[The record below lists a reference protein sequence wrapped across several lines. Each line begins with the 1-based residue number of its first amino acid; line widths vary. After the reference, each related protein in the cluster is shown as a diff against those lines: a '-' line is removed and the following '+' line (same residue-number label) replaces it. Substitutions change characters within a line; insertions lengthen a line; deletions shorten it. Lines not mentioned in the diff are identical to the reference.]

1 MLTLQL
7 IITIII
13 IGLIAGFIAGRIMKG
28 RGFGLLGD
36 LIIGILGSFLGG
48 YLAGKIGF
56 ASHTIW
62 AQIIV
67 AILGACILLWV
78 IRLFRR

>member
-1 MLTLQL
+1 MLTSLL
-7 IITIII
+7 ITAA
-13 IGLIAGFIAGRIMKG
+13 IGLVAGFIAGRIMKG

-36 LIIGILGSFLGG
+36 LIVGLLGG
-48 YLAGKIGF
+48 LLGGWLAGLIGL
-56 ASHTIW
+56 A
-62 AQIIV
+62 AYGIIGRIII